1 MDGWIFD
8 DLGCLFRFPDK
19 RVHRHFVYYFKII
32 MMKLHEGEEIVKM
45 MFALDFKTHLLTR
58 NLRSNRDG
66 LVDGRIEDL
75 QCNATLFFFFH
86 HQ

>member
-1 MDGWIFD
+1 
-8 DLGCLFRFPDK
+8 
-19 RVHRHFVYYFKII
+19 

-75 QCNATLFFFFH
+75 QCNATLFFFFIISKTDRATSVICLC
-86 HQ
+86 